1 MCKKYVLHS
10 DSTNPFIA
18 KLVGKLHVSLTLHT
32 FDNIYREKMTRKN
45 EQNRIRWYNVTTI

>member
-1 MCKKYVLHS
+1 MCKKYVLRS
-10 DSTNPFIA
+10 DSTNIA

-45 EQNRIRWYNVTTI
+45 EQNRIRWYNVTSI